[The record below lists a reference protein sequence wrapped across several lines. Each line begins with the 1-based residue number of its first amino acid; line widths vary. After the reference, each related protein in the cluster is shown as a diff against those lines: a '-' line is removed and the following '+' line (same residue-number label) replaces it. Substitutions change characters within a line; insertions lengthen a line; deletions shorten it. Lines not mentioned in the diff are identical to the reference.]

1 MLSICEEGE
10 RGREELKWNSLKIFS
25 DWLYIEIARV
35 LKVSAL
41 TDLLLLSCWKF
52 AKRLV
57 P

>member
-25 DWLYIEIARV
+25 DWLYIEIARI